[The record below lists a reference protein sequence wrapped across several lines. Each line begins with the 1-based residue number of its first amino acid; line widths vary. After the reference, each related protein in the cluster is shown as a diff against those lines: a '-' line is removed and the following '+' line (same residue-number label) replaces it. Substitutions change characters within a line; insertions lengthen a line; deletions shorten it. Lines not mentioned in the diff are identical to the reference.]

1 MVLKK
6 LRGRGRPPKN
16 HRSSSLKSGVNS
28 MLTKKNSR
36 KETKGVF
43 RIEKHIIP
51 SDLSWGCKKKSSANR
66 KRKTSSSTGF
76 NMSQI
81 VIPGP
86 IPDFDALKDEN
97 MLENYFSDIP
107 ETGDFFKFIC
117 D

>member
-1 MVLKK
+1 
-6 LRGRGRPPKN
+6 
-16 HRSSSLKSGVNS
+16 

-36 KETKGVF
+36 KETRVVF

-51 SDLSWGCKKKSSANR
+51 PKLSWGCKKKSSDNR
-66 KRKTSSSTGF
+66 KRITSSSTGL

-97 MLENYFSDIP
+97 MLENCITDVP
-107 ETGDFFKFIC
+107 ETDGFF
-117 D
+117 